1 MQWTRKRLKTNLLMP
16 TLMAMIEEHFH
27 FNFETFLRIILT
39 IGKMARIDKYKFINK
54 NDKVLWN
61 EFVSEFYGLEPEDQ
75 NNILAMDT
83 DTGTG
88 KKSTI
93 SLISE

>member
-1 MQWTRKRLKTNLLMP
+1 
-16 TLMAMIEEHFH
+16 
-27 FNFETFLRIILT
+27 
-39 IGKMARIDKYKFINK
+39 MARLEKRRFIHE

-88 KKSTI
+88 KKKHHKFTLAYSIFQNSTKCI
-93 SLISE
+93 LETALVSMLQIKMVTVV

>member
-1 MQWTRKRLKTNLLMP
+1 MQWTRKKLKTNLLMP
-16 TLMAMIEEHFH
+16 TLMAMIEEHF
-27 FNFETFLRIILT
+27 NFETFLRIPLT
-39 IGKMARIDKYKFINK
+39 IGKMARIEKYKFINK

-93 SLISE
+93 ILL

>member
-1 MQWTRKRLKTNLLMP
+1 MGELEKKR
-16 TLMAMIEEHFH
+16 
-27 FNFETFLRIILT
+27 
-39 IGKMARIDKYKFINK
+39 FIHE

-88 KKSTI
+88 KKKHHKLTLNYSI
-93 SLISE
+93 F

>member
-1 MQWTRKRLKTNLLMP
+1 M
-16 TLMAMIEEHFH
+16 
-27 FNFETFLRIILT
+27 T
-39 IGKMARIDKYKFINK
+39 IVKMARLEKRFIYE

-88 KKSTI
+88 KKNTI
-93 SLISE
+93 NLL

>member
-1 MQWTRKRLKTNLLMP
+1 MQWTRKKLKTNLLMP
-16 TLMAMIEEHFH
+16 TLMAMIEEHF
-27 FNFETFLRIILT
+27 NFETFLRIPLT
-39 IGKMARIDKYKFINK
+39 IGKMARIEKYKFINK

-93 SLISE
+93 SLL

>member
-1 MQWTRKRLKTNLLMP
+1 M
-16 TLMAMIEEHFH
+16 
-27 FNFETFLRIILT
+27 T
-39 IGKMARIDKYKFINK
+39 IGKMARLEKRFIYE

-88 KKSTI
+88 KKKKHHKFT
-93 SLISE
+93 LN

>member
-1 MQWTRKRLKTNLLMP
+1 M
-16 TLMAMIEEHFH
+16 
-27 FNFETFLRIILT
+27 T
-39 IGKMARIDKYKFINK
+39 IGKMARLEKRFIYE

-88 KKSTI
+88 KKKHHKFTLNYSNF
-93 SLISE
+93 